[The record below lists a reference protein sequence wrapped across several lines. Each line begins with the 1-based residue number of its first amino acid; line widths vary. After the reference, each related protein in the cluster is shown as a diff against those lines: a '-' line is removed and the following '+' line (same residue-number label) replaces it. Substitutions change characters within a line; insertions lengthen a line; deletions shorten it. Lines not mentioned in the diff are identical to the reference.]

1 MTPWGTP
8 EGDNILKQV
17 ADSIKSC
24 FRQDTD
30 IIGRIGGDEF
40 LIFLSDINDDRV
52 LEMAQSLSS
61 SIINLKVKAASEY
74 NPCDFLS
81 ISMGIATSV
90 PQTDDLLIDLYK
102 AADEALYNTKRA
114 GRNRISFNKKII
126 LELSVSIYTRH
137 ILCSVC
143 SRLRMF

>member
-81 ISMGIATSV
+81 ISMTRCGMLN
-90 PQTDDLLIDLYK
+90 LLRQKSRYK
-102 AADEALYNTKRA
+102 NCGAKT
-114 GRNRISFNKKII
+114 
-126 LELSVSIYTRH
+126 LS
-137 ILCSVC
+137 L
-143 SRLRMF
+143 